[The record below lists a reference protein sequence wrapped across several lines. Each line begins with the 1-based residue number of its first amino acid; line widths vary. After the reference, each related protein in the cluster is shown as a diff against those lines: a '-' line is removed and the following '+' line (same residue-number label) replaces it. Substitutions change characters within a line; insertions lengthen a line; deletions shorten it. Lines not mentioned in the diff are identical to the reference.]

1 MSDTEEK
8 SLMESIK
15 ECYTDNGGEVIWSS
29 SSGSKVIILLGEYL
43 PELVILTRE
52 GLGVRV
58 ATVNGACNANG
69 FPARVFYNFSN
80 FVAC

>member
-8 SLMESIK
+8 SLMDSIK
-15 ECYTDNGGEVIWSS
+15 DSYLENGGQVIWTNSS
-29 SSGSKVIILLGEYL
+29 SSKIIILLGEYL

-69 FPARVFYNFSN
+69 FPARIFYDFSH